1 MRWNA
6 RAKSS
11 NDLFAFF
18 LHGIKGSLS
27 KYKVIC
33 TQGTDRLRRSMPRV
47 WKSTLF
53 LGCFHCNRLSF
64 LPCLSRFPTGLLRGP
79 TTLFQVWSLTQF
91 YSVDFW
97 QSRIGVKKCVFNKR
111 TIKVCVTSAPSAPH
125 LTVSLYL
132 CSSGSNARGESRVQ
146 DRDEGVAGRNGR
158 E

>member
-79 TTLFQVWSLTQF
+79 STLFPWSSTWCLPTLLLR
-91 YSVDFW
+91 YSDGIF
-97 QSRIGVKKCVFNKR
+97 KKD
-111 TIKVCVTSAPSAPH
+111 PE
-125 LTVSLYL
+125 L
-132 CSSGSNARGESRVQ
+132 CKSTLLSIPLIALDERNRGEKYITSR
-146 DRDEGVAGRNGR
+146 RSYRNILEGNWCHRVIWNHDWM
-158 E
+158 